1 MLASE
6 LSILAIYGLIVAITL
21 LLQATGALLQLDMGY
36 LLSSRDEGRTVTGMA
51 ARTERA
57 LSNSVTAMAL
67 FAPAILILAVK
78 DAFSAQSLLAA
89 QVFLAARV
97 IYLPSY
103 VFGIIGIRSL
113 AWTVGFFATIV
124 LYFLAL

>member
-6 LSILAIYGLIVAITL
+6 LSILAVYGLVVAITL
-21 LLQATGALLQLDMGY
+21 ILQATGALLQADMGY
-36 LLSSRDEGRTVTGMA
+36 LLSSRDESRTVTGMA

-78 DAFSAQSLLAA
+78 DSFSTESLLAA
-89 QVFLAARV
+89 QVFLLARV
-97 IYLPSY
+97 IYLPAY
-103 VFGIIGIRSL
+103 VFGIVGIRSL
-113 AWTVGFFATIV
+113 VWIVGFFATII

>member
-1 MLASE
+1 MLTSE
-6 LSILAIYGLIVAITL
+6 LSILAIYGIIVAITL

-78 DAFSAQSLLAA
+78 DAFSAQTLLAS

-97 IYLPSY
+97 IYLPAY
-103 VFGIIGIRSL
+103 VFGIVGIRSFV
-113 AWTVGFFATIV
+113 WTIGFFATIA
-124 LYFLAL
+124 LYFMAL